1 MTAGRFISLAVFLS
15 LSVLMSILI
24 MRFYAAGRPWE
35 GLGFR
40 PFTGLV
46 LALVCIFGVLAGL
59 LCYRKVSPGAIYIDS
74 RHNVRG
80 FPFPWLRIDT
90 EVGPRTSLS
99 VLGGK
104 LMVDVLYWLGTGT
117 LLVLIGLFCRLKRQR
132 VSSAWKRHP

>member
-1 MTAGRFISLAVFLS
+1 MTVGQLTGLSVFLLLS
-15 LSVLMSILI
+15 LLISILI
-24 MRFYAAGRPWE
+24 IRFYAVGSRE
-35 GLGFR
+35 RLEFR

-46 LALVCIFGVLAGL
+46 LAAVCIFGVLVGL
-59 LCYRKVSPGAIYIDS
+59 LCYRQVSPGVRYVDS